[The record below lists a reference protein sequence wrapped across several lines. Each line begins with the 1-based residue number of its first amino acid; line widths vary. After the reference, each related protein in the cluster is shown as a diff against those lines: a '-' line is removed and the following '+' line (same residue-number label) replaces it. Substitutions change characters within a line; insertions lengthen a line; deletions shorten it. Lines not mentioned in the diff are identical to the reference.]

1 MSTWIRPAHA
11 EDIDEIAKLNDAA
24 FGQSAEGKIVRRLKR
39 DGDSLLSL
47 IAHDDS
53 RIVGHVEF
61 SRVLVDGAPLAVT
74 LAPISA
80 LPGVQRRG
88 VGSGLIR
95 TGLLALE
102 GAGERL
108 VFVLGHPD
116 YYPRF
121 GFSADAALPFA
132 APWSGPAFMALRLT
146 DDAPKAGTLS
156 FPAAFEAE

>member
-39 DGDSLLSL
+39 DGDSVLSL

-61 SRVLVDGAPLAVT
+61 FRILVDSAPLAVG
-74 LAPISA
+74 LGPMSV
-80 LPGVQRRG
+80 LPDRQKQGI
-88 VGSGLIR
+88 GSGLVR

-102 GAGERL
+102 GAGESL

-146 DDAPKAGTLS
+146 DDAPMAGTLA
-156 FPAAFEAE
+156 FPAAFEAG